1 MHIQTIKRKIEKE
14 SNKFIKL
21 QTYRFKDC
29 DGSCQYEGYIT
40 IGDVEGRKIGRRRA
54 YPTGNTRNFSVCGY
68 SSADRARISVL
79 TIVADYLNV
88 SKEIQ
93 GALED
98 AYTSE
103 YYNPSY

>member
-1 MHIQTIKRKIEKE
+1 MHIQTIKNRIEKE

-21 QTYRFKDC
+21 QTSRFKDC
-29 DGSCQYEGYIT
+29 DGSCEYEGYVT
-40 IGDVEGRKIGRRRA
+40 IGDEEGRKIGRYKA
-54 YPTGNTRNFSVCGY
+54 SPTGNNKDFSVYGC
-68 SSADRARISVL
+68 SSTNMARIRVL
-79 TIVADYLNV
+79 TIVADHLNV

-103 YYNPSY
+103 YYK

>member
-54 YPTGNTRNFSVCGY
+54 SPTGNTRNFSVYDC
-68 SSADRARISVL
+68 SSAEMARIRVL
-79 TIVADYLNV
+79 TIVADHLDI

-98 AYTSE
+98 AHTSE
-103 YYNPSY
+103 YYNPAY

>member
-1 MHIQTIKRKIEKE
+1 MHYQTIKNKIEQE

-29 DGSCQYEGYIT
+29 DGSCQYEGYVT
-40 IGDVEGRKIGRRRA
+40 IGDVEGRKIGRYKA
-54 YPTGNTRNFSVCGY
+54 YPTGNTRNFSVYDC
-68 SSADRARISVL
+68 SSADMARIRVL
-79 TIVADYLNV
+79 TIVAAYLNV

-93 GALED
+93 GALKD

-103 YYNPSY
+103 YYNPAY

>member
-29 DGSCQYEGYIT
+29 DGSCEYEGYVT
-40 IGDVEGRKIGRRRA
+40 IGDVEGRNIGRRKA
-54 YPTGNTRNFSVCGY
+54 SPTGNTKDFSVYGCR
-68 SSADRARISVL
+68 SADMARIEVMA
-79 TIVADYLNV
+79 IVADHLNV

-98 AYTSE
+98 AAISE
-103 YYNPSY
+103 YCNPAY